1 MPPPYLF
8 VLDETIK
15 KKAGKSSH
23 GLGAFYSSLVGKL
36 ISSVSFL
43 DASVVNV
50 SSEKSHF
57 LSCTQLVK
65 PTKTEAS

>member
-1 MPPPYLF
+1 
-8 VLDETIK
+8 
-15 KKAGKSSH
+15 
-23 GLGAFYSSLVGKL
+23 SSLVGKL

-65 PTKTEAS
+65 PTKTEASTAANNLEMPSNFLDFLISKTTNNIN